1 MTIRIKVMIG
11 VILLDLVI
19 VELFKEIR
27 LLNRQFKL
35 MKNNIEIFTCEEL
48 EKIATAVES
57 LDVEIENIRS
67 RIKDR

>member
-27 LLNRQFKL
+27 LLKRQFKL

-48 EKIATAVES
+48 EKIATTVES

>member
-1 MTIRIKVMIG
+1 
-11 VILLDLVI
+11 
-19 VELFKEIR
+19 
-27 LLNRQFKL
+27 

>member
-1 MTIRIKVMIG
+1 M
-11 VILLDLVI
+11 LDLVI

-27 LLNRQFKL
+27 LLKRQFKL

-48 EKIATAVES
+48 EKIATTVES